1 MMNHPVGA
9 VSCGVS
15 RLCRSCAGV
24 VGGGGY
30 ISSISSYSE
39 SPFRYLSSFCS
50 FWMISSFR
58 RFSMPGYLFAKAFM

>member
-1 MMNHPVGA
+1 MYVE
-9 VSCGVS
+9 
-15 RLCRSCAGV
+15 V

-39 SPFRYLSSFCS
+39 SPFRYLSCFCS
-50 FWMISSFR
+50 SWMISSFR